1 MSEMVEV
8 LAGTS
13 LFLLA
18 FSLLIFDIPRYTLS
32 LVSLALFSSKRRSAS
47 GTVCEATVSVIIP
60 TFNGGS
66 GLAPSISSLR
76 RQTLR
81 PVEIIVVDD
90 GSTDQTRAVAERARA
105 QGLVDMVICHGTRC
119 GRSAA
124 INAAARF
131 ARGDLLLTVDADTVF
146 EPNAVERLAAAFGD
160 PLVAG
165 ASCNIAI
172 SNERDSIWTG
182 LQSVEYLMS
191 ITAGRSI
198 LDVVD
203 AIACLSGA
211 CSMYRRDIFT
221 QQGGLD
227 VGPGEDM
234 EYTLRLRRLGYV
246 IRFVSDAWAETAGPA
261 SGISLLRQRA
271 RWDRDALRIRFMM
284 YGELSFRHP
293 LERLPDTIQRL
304 DFIFFDLVP
313 TLSLP
318 FYLAYIVLLFGP
330 DAVLFLSAIYLLLL
344 WISVFTMALVFALF
358 QRSVGNFGWKMA
370 LIFPLYQGVYL
381 KCARFFS
388 YSSEII
394 FASSRND
401 DFVPP
406 RVRRALF
413 GQKRWPNDGGPD
425 ATRSAYS
432 RSYREPSARGRTD
445 RPRRLCDNRIRH
457 TRILCRL
464 FREANSLS
472 RRPGQRVLA
481 KIFGFTALHR
491 ADQQHHRGERWIGQ
505 GRRRNRKGAV
515 SAAR

>member
-81 PVEIIVVDD
+81 PIEIIVVDD
-90 GSTDQTRAVAERARA
+90 GSTDQTRAVAEQARA
-105 QGLVDMVICHGTRC
+105 AGLVDVVICHGTRC

-131 ARGDLLLTVDADTVF
+131 AIGDLLLTVDADTVF
-146 EPNAVERLAAAFGD
+146 EPCAVARLATVFDD
-160 PLVAG
+160 PRVGG

-172 SNERDSIWTG
+172 RNENDSLWTS

-211 CSMYRRDIFT
+211 CSMYRRKTFLG
-221 QQGGLD
+221 QGGLD
-227 VGPGEDM
+227 VGPGEDL
-234 EYTLRLRRLGYV
+234 EYSLRLRRLGYL
-246 IRFVSDAWAETAGPA
+246 IRFVPDAWAETDGPA
-261 SGISLLRQRA
+261 RGIGLLRQRA
-271 RWDRDALRIRFMM
+271 RWDRDALRIRFMT
-284 YGELSFRHP
+284 YGELGFFHP
-293 LERLPDTIQRL
+293 LERFPDTVQRL
-304 DFIFFDLVP
+304 DFIIFDLIP

-318 FYLAYIVLLFGP
+318 FYLAYIVLLFGS
-330 DAVLFLSAIYLLLL
+330 DAALFLFAVYLLLL
-344 WISVFTMALVFALF
+344 WISFFNMALAFLLF
-358 QRSVGNFGWKMA
+358 SRSLGLLGLAAA
-370 LIFPLYQGVYL
+370 LIFPFYQGVYL
-381 KCARFFS
+381 
-388 YSSEII
+388 
-394 FASSRND
+394 
-401 DFVPP
+401 
-406 RVRRALF
+406 
-413 GQKRWPNDGGPD
+413 
-425 ATRSAYS
+425 
-432 RSYREPSARGRTD
+432 
-445 RPRRLCDNRIRH
+445 
-457 TRILCRL
+457 
-464 FREANSLS
+464 
-472 RRPGQRVLA
+472 
-481 KIFGFTALHR
+481 
-491 ADQQHHRGERWIGQ
+491 
-505 GRRRNRKGAV
+505 
-515 SAAR
+515 